1 MGQERQEVTLAGGIE
16 ASVYTAVV
24 DLLLETQRG
33 LISRGGAG
41 VTLHPGPCSPEGPV
55 PPS

>member
-1 MGQERQEVTLAGGIE
+1 MGQERQEVALAGGIE